1 MVLAVERR
9 CSAGGSLVGTV
20 GILEVKDGTGN
31 VIAGEVRFS
40 VDIRAADGETLA
52 AAQRDVLAEL
62 DAIAVR
68 RGVRLEGNRTHDVR
82 PVPCTPWMQDAIA
95 SSIERTLGSGP
106 ARRLPSGAGHDAM
119 ILAEVTDVGM
129 MFVRC
134 GARGVSHS
142 PAETVSAQDA
152 QFACRA
158 LLDVLRSFS
167 PAKTRA

>member
-1 MVLAVERR
+1 
-9 CSAGGSLVGTV
+9 
-20 GILEVKDGTGN
+20 
-31 VIAGEVRFS
+31 
-40 VDIRAADGETLA
+40 
-52 AAQRDVLAEL
+52 
-62 DAIAVR
+62 
-68 RGVRLEGNRTHDVR
+68 
-82 PVPCTPWMQDAIA
+82 
-95 SSIERTLGSGP
+95 
-106 ARRLPSGAGHDAM
+106 M